1 MEDALLTQFNQDP
14 VQYLQL
20 SLQQPP
26 SREGA
31 SALARQIAASVAA
44 APSPVAT
51 LYLQA
56 AARHLPAVYS
66 SNNSSSSNN
75 IKNSNVARSS
85 HSKADMEVEMKQ
97 TQLVYQI
104 LEVSVYH

>member
-56 AARHLPAVYS
+56 AARHLPAVYN
-66 SNNSSSSNN
+66 SNNSGNN
-75 IKNSNVARSS
+75 MNNSNVARSS
-85 HSKADMEVEMKQ
+85 NSKADMEIEMKQ
-97 TQLVYQI
+97 TQLVDHI